1 MIYNN
6 IIQLLQEVIKGEVEE
21 VEEMEETEGV
31 GEMEEKIINQKINN
45 LGDQVLLIRVKKIL
59 IIILN
64 NLKNKENWMK
74 AHNWIINKEL
84 AQQWE
89 KVMNKKQ

>member
-21 VEEMEETEGV
+21 VEEMEGV
-31 GEMEEKIINQKINN
+31 EEMGGAEEMEEEGEKINN
-45 LGDQVLLIRVKKIL
+45 PGDQVLLIRVKKIL

-74 AHNWIINKEL
+74 AHN
-84 AQQWE
+84 
-89 KVMNKKQ
+89 

>member
-1 MIYNN
+1 MCRIHYMIYNN

-21 VEEMEETEGV
+21 VEEMEETGGV
-31 GEMEEKIINQKINN
+31 EEMEEKIINQKINN

-74 AHNWIINKEL
+74 AHN
-84 AQQWE
+84 
-89 KVMNKKQ
+89 

>member
-21 VEEMEETEGV
+21 VEEMEETGGV
-31 GEMEEKIINQKINN
+31 EEMEEKIINQKINN

-64 NLKNKENWMK
+64 NLKNKGNWMK
-74 AHNWIINKEL
+74 AHS
-84 AQQWE
+84 
-89 KVMNKKQ
+89 

>member
-1 MIYNN
+1 MCRIHYMIYNN

-21 VEEMEETEGV
+21 VEEMEETGGV
-31 GEMEEKIINQKINN
+31 EEMEEKIINQKINN

-74 AHNWIINKEL
+74 VHN
-84 AQQWE
+84 
-89 KVMNKKQ
+89 

>member
-6 IIQLLQEVIKGEVEE
+6 IIQLLQEVIKE
-21 VEEMEETEGV
+21 EGV
-31 GEMEEKIINQKINN
+31 GEIEGVEEIEGAEEMGEKINN
-45 LGDQVLLIRVKKIL
+45 PGDQVLLIRVKKIL

-74 AHNWIINKEL
+74 AHN
-84 AQQWE
+84 
-89 KVMNKKQ
+89 

>member
-1 MIYNN
+1 MCRIHYMIYNN

-21 VEEMEETEGV
+21 VEEMEETGGV
-31 GEMEEKIINQKINN
+31 EEMEEKIINQKINN

-64 NLKNKENWMK
+64 NLKNKGNWMK
-74 AHNWIINKEL
+74 AHS
-84 AQQWE
+84 
-89 KVMNKKQ
+89 

>member
-1 MIYNN
+1 VCRIHYMIYNN

-64 NLKNKENWMK
+64 NLKNKGNWMK
-74 AHNWIINKEL
+74 AHN
-84 AQQWE
+84 
-89 KVMNKKQ
+89 

>member
-1 MIYNN
+1 MCRIHYMIYNN

-21 VEEMEETEGV
+21 VEEMEETGGV
-31 GEMEEKIINQKINN
+31 EEMEEKIINQKINN

-64 NLKNKENWMK
+64 NLKNKGNWMK
-74 AHNWIINKEL
+74 AHN
-84 AQQWE
+84 
-89 KVMNKKQ
+89 

>member
-1 MIYNN
+1 MCRIHYMIYNN

-21 VEEMEETEGV
+21 GVEEMEGTGEMGEV
-31 GEMEEKIINQKINN
+31 GEKINN

-64 NLKNKENWMK
+64 NLKNKGNWMK
-74 AHNWIINKEL
+74 AHN
-84 AQQWE
+84 
-89 KVMNKKQ
+89 

>member
-1 MIYNN
+1 MCRIHYMIYNN

-21 VEEMEETEGV
+21 VEEMEEMGGV
-31 GEMEEKIINQKINN
+31 EEMEEKIINQKINN

-64 NLKNKENWMK
+64 NLKNRGNWMK
-74 AHNWIINKEL
+74 VHN
-84 AQQWE
+84 
-89 KVMNKKQ
+89 

>member
-21 VEEMEETEGV
+21 VEEMEETGGV
-31 GEMEEKIINQKINN
+31 EEMEEKIINQKINN

-74 AHNWIINKEL
+74 AHN
-84 AQQWE
+84 
-89 KVMNKKQ
+89 

>member
-6 IIQLLQEVIKGEVEE
+6 IIQLLQEGIKE
-21 VEEMEETEGV
+21 EGV
-31 GEMEEKIINQKINN
+31 GEIEEMEEKIINQKINN

-64 NLKNKENWMK
+64 NLKNKGNWMK
-74 AHNWIINKEL
+74 AHS
-84 AQQWE
+84 
-89 KVMNKKQ
+89 

>member
-6 IIQLLQEVIKGEVEE
+6 IIQLLQEVIKE
-21 VEEMEETEGV
+21 EGV
-31 GEMEEKIINQKINN
+31 GEIEGVEEMGGTEEMGVGEKINN
-45 LGDQVLLIRVKKIL
+45 PGDQVLLIRVKKIL

-74 AHNWIINKEL
+74 AHN
-84 AQQWE
+84 
-89 KVMNKKQ
+89 

>member
-1 MIYNN
+1 MCRIHYMIYNN

-31 GEMEEKIINQKINN
+31 EEMEEKIINQKINN

-64 NLKNKENWMK
+64 NLKNKEN
-74 AHNWIINKEL
+74 
-84 AQQWE
+84 
-89 KVMNKKQ
+89 

>member
-64 NLKNKENWMK
+64 NLKNKGNWMK
-74 AHNWIINKEL
+74 AHN
-84 AQQWE
+84 
-89 KVMNKKQ
+89 

>member
-1 MIYNN
+1 VCRIHYMIYNN
-6 IIQLLQEVIKGEVEE
+6 IIQLLQEGIKE
-21 VEEMEETEGV
+21 EGV
-31 GEMEEKIINQKINN
+31 GEIEGVEEMGGTGEMGEVGEKINN

-74 AHNWIINKEL
+74 AHN
-84 AQQWE
+84 
-89 KVMNKKQ
+89 

>member
-1 MIYNN
+1 MCRIHYMIYNN

-31 GEMEEKIINQKINN
+31 EEMEEKIINQKINN

-74 AHNWIINKEL
+74 AHN
-84 AQQWE
+84 
-89 KVMNKKQ
+89 

>member
-31 GEMEEKIINQKINN
+31 EEMEEKIINQKINN

-64 NLKNKENWMK
+64 NLKNKGNWMK
-74 AHNWIINKEL
+74 AHN
-84 AQQWE
+84 
-89 KVMNKKQ
+89 

>member
-21 VEEMEETEGV
+21 VEEMEETGGV
-31 GEMEEKIINQKINN
+31 EEMEEKIINQKINN

-64 NLKNKENWMK
+64 NLKNKEN
-74 AHNWIINKEL
+74 
-84 AQQWE
+84 
-89 KVMNKKQ
+89 

>member
-1 MIYNN
+1 VYRIHYMIYNN

-21 VEEMEETEGV
+21 VEETEETEGV
-31 GEMEEKIINQKINN
+31 EEMEEKIINQKINN

-74 AHNWIINKEL
+74 AHN
-84 AQQWE
+84 
-89 KVMNKKQ
+89 

>member
-21 VEEMEETEGV
+21 VEEMEETGGV
-31 GEMEEKIINQKINN
+31 EEMEEKIINQKINN

-64 NLKNKENWMK
+64 NLKNKGNWMK
-74 AHNWIINKEL
+74 AHN
-84 AQQWE
+84 
-89 KVMNKKQ
+89 

>member
-6 IIQLLQEVIKGEVEE
+6 IIQLLQGGIKEEGVGE
-21 VEEMEETEGV
+21 VEEMEETGGV
-31 GEMEEKIINQKINN
+31 EEMEEKIINQKINN

-64 NLKNKENWMK
+64 NLKNKGNWMK
-74 AHNWIINKEL
+74 AHS
-84 AQQWE
+84 
-89 KVMNKKQ
+89 

>member
-6 IIQLLQEVIKGEVEE
+6 IIQLLQEGIKEE
-21 VEEMEETEGV
+21 ERGEMEEMGV
-31 GEMEEKIINQKINN
+31 EEMEEKIINQKINN

-64 NLKNKENWMK
+64 NLKNKGNWMK
-74 AHNWIINKEL
+74 AHN
-84 AQQWE
+84 
-89 KVMNKKQ
+89 

>member
-6 IIQLLQEVIKGEVEE
+6 IIQLLQEGIKEE
-21 VEEMEETEGV
+21 ERGEMEEMGV
-31 GEMEEKIINQKINN
+31 EEMEEKIINQKINN

-74 AHNWIINKEL
+74 AHN
-84 AQQWE
+84 
-89 KVMNKKQ
+89 